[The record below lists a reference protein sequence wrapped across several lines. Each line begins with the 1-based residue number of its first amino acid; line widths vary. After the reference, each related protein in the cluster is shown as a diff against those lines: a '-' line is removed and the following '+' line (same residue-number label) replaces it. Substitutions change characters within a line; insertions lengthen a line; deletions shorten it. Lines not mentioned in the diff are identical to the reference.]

1 MKTRCVAGL
10 FTLAVVLAFGVPVL
24 AQSEDPTMP
33 MRRPHGD
40 PDISGI
46 FTFRTLTP
54 LQRPRQ
60 FAEQETLDAET
71 AAAFEASERTR
82 QNRDLFDPVQGAPNA
97 GYAPRAQGGVL
108 SYNEFWYE
116 RGVDL
121 TDEKRTSLI
130 IDPPDGRFPPRTP
143 EAQAAARERAAYRRE
158 HMYDSYEN
166 RSLMDRCIMG
176 FNAGPP
182 MSSSAYNNNVMIFQ
196 TEDHVVILNE
206 MVHNARIIPIDDV
219 AKPPFKQ
226 FSGVSRGHWEGET
239 FVVETTQFRG
249 GESRGTSPEQAS
261 HRAVHADQSEPGGLR
276 VHGHRPHGLHRA
288 AHGVDAVPPH
298 RRPALRVRVPRR
310 QHRPARDSRRRARAR
325 AAGPR
330 AAAVGSDGRSP
341 RFLRTAPRRLL
352 YDRTGWMDGP
362 ASRATALP
370 ARRPGNPRC
379 NPALHRDRRGRQR
392 AVERPSG
399 GA

>member
-1 MKTRCVAGL
+1 MRTRCVAGL
-10 FTLAVVLAFGVPVL
+10 FIFALALALGAPVL
-24 AQSEDPTMP
+24 AQSDEPTMP

-54 LQRPRQ
+54 LQRPQQ
-60 FAEQETLDAET
+60 FAEQETLDPET

-82 QNRDLFDPVQGAPNA
+82 QNRDLFDPIAGARSA
-97 GYAPRAQGGVL
+97 GYAPRSEGGVL

-121 TDEKRTSLI
+121 TDDKRTSLI
-130 IDPPDGRFPPRTP
+130 IDPPDGRLPPRTP
-143 EAQAAARERAAYRRE
+143 EAIEAGRERAAYRRE

-249 GESRGTSPEQAS
+249 GESRGTSPNKHLIEKFT
-261 HRAVHADQSEPGGLR
+261 RINPDR
-276 VHGHRPHGLHRA
+276 VAYEYTVTDPT
-288 AHGVDAVPPH
+288 VY
-298 RRPALRVRVPRR
+298 
-310 QHRPARDSRRRARAR
+310 
-325 AAGPR
+325 
-330 AAAVGSDGRSP
+330 
-341 RFLRTAPRRLL
+341 TAPHTVLMPFRR
-352 YDRTGWMDGP
+352 TDGP
-362 ASRATALP
+362 LFEYACHEGNIGLYGILAG
-370 ARRPGNPRC
+370 ARELERQGRELRP
-379 NPALHRDRRGRQR
+379 
-392 AVERPSG
+392 
-399 GA
+399 